1 MECRTI
7 SEEDR
12 APDLYSIMEENKEE
26 ETDILEEL
34 EQEKES
40 WKELG
45 LEEETRE
52 EACLANEGSL
62 EETEES
68 MDISK
73 KSSEQFLVQSRGRIM
88 NYTDRVRVLNLRRN
102 LNQLD
107 SLTKQKEM
115 LIQKTREELNA
126 CHSRLD
132 MLTKQQRNVEK
143 EIENE
148 KKAGNNT
155 AVFRLQALHRR
166 LCGELGNE
174 KDLES
179 KISAMLKE
187 NVFEMWKIEIEQG
200 NFAELHRQIKV
211 DEAEL
216 DQQHLEQAEERL
228 QKQNERVQLL
238 NQRWLSTERKIQEAS
253 KAYEENLANVLD
265 DSQRNHA
272 KAVQFLKDS
281 LGKVREKELEEEQA
295 RQEHLQRR
303 METVLS
309 LKNSITS
316 NRENLR
322 TRQALGKIIA
332 FDAQQQDQKIKE
344 AIQAE
349 GHNVTREFFCQ
360 KRQME
365 FEKRKKEF
373 LEQQKASKVEIV
385 ARILKEEAQTEK
397 LRAQSH
403 PQKPKGRDKLSDAVR
418 WRMKTW
424 RYIEEACNDKVAP
437 VVQKR
442 WRTPSPSLS
451 LDDKSHIASPE
462 IIPESKVV
470 AEEEDA
476 DNILAEPEF
485 MGIWDQEYNLSQE
498 LDDKID
504 SKPLGVSKLE
514 KDIFARNLEKL
525 HAGVIHKHRVCGR
538 EFKGCPFYSKPSL
551 IHFKDFDVGK
561 TYKKKMTLINA
572 FYSINYCKLV
582 GVSEHLKDFFT
593 VLFDPP
599 GPMSAGMSCEV
610 GVTFKPMINEDLE
623 GEVTFLSQI
632 GSFSIP
638 LKCSTKKCVLALDKE
653 LIDFGMHVVGETISR
668 TITLTNGGALGTRF
682 RLRKLGDIEAP
693 CAEEVVL
700 PSTERMVCT
709 PTSELFSKEKRSNY
723 SIGTVAFEKE
733 AVSMSHSEEIIQ
745 LTTLP
750 EKQRSDVTMTISM
763 NGHQAAFEMDVP
775 GEIPQSLPDLSLP
788 EEPPEELKLGKVTEG
803 DIGPFSSVKLQIIF
817 TPVVPGTVQA
827 DFEITFDNPDC
838 KPLQIGVIAVSM
850 PVPVRVC
857 NPTIDLKICMYDR
870 LYQDCIVV
878 ESRAT
883 SALRLKFEVCKELD
897 SYVELLPKTGY
908 IQAQSSFSV
917 QLKFLPRVSLS
928 EDAKKYFDEKT
939 RVLEAP
945 MTIKV
950 SDQSKPVEFTMHA
963 ILTTSDIEISPTEVD
978 FGYCSIYEAVRT
990 TVTLTNK
997 AILPQEFGF
1006 VEFPKFI
1013 EVQPNDGFGILL
1025 PLESLTLDVIFKAK
1039 TAKLY
1044 SFELICKTEINREF
1058 KLSCKAVGV
1067 HPPLVLSHSFV
1078 QFPATALDDVSAATL
1093 FIINPHERISHFT
1106 HSMPRI
1112 GEGEIAPVGPTSFQ
1126 FLVPEDSPIII
1137 IPCVGTVLPGKKCLL
1152 DVSFH
1157 PVLSDQLIRQEAVDI
1172 LCQNAE
1178 MKAQMEKKAREL
1190 EIQRRKEEA
1199 MLGRKD
1205 GKRMNSISFLAELSK
1220 DKYTSKPFEVPNP
1233 EDISTDSEEYIAA
1246 HLSLVRSFTNRF
1258 DKYIIPCLVA
1268 SGDIDEKRGAENMS
1282 FSPYNTLYLE
1292 LDCPSVAPVVVVTSN
1307 NGRTFFNFGDIA
1319 VGHRIKKEV
1328 EIQNISDEHLVLG
1341 YSLLDPFGPF
1351 LLANPICSLGEGE
1364 SRDLV
1369 LTFCPEESKSYFEI
1383 LEIRTEKATLTLTLT
1398 GRGVITSIACSLEED
1413 VLNMGYVV
1421 SKETATSVFK
1431 IENISP
1437 LPLKYSIVLDSLSPD
1452 RYQEL
1457 QKFPPFLNT
1466 PRETHIVGTQNY
1478 SGLSVFS
1485 IFPMQGVIGLGKSQE
1500 FTVTFSP
1507 DHESLYYSDRIQILL
1522 FDKEIIRVIQLKGAA
1537 RNHIMYVEGGE
1548 SLDVPFES
1556 LAVLTSMSEEA
1567 SKAETEKVTNSI
1579 LVSLKC
1585 VQSETSV
1592 IPAVRE
1598 LKVGAIRTAQFASKK
1613 NVEFSWEG
1621 LQALQLK
1628 GFSVDQVKGMVERG
1642 QTKSI
1647 VISWVPPAGSDPNQ
1661 PITGSAT
1668 LNVKGDVKEVYGV
1681 YFMGRIVAK

>member
-1 MECRTI
+1 
-7 SEEDR
+7 
-12 APDLYSIMEENKEE
+12 
-26 ETDILEEL
+26 
-34 EQEKES
+34 
-40 WKELG
+40 
-45 LEEETRE
+45 
-52 EACLANEGSL
+52 
-62 EETEES
+62 
-68 MDISK
+68 
-73 KSSEQFLVQSRGRIM
+73 M
-88 NYTDRVRVLNLRRN
+88 NYADRVRVLSLRRN

-107 SLTKQKEM
+107 GLTKEKEM

-132 MLTKQQRNVEK
+132 TLTKQQRNVEK

-148 KKAGNNT
+148 KEAGNMYVALPASPGCAQGVLT
-155 AVFRLQALHRR
+155 IHYFQFSSPSFLFSFLSLPLPATFEWSSTTVFRLQALHRR

-174 KDLES
+174 KDVES
-179 KISAMLKE
+179 KISAMLNE
-187 NVFEMWKIEIEQG
+187 NVFELWKIEIEQG
-200 NFAELHRQIKV
+200 NFAELHKQVKV

-216 DQQHLEQAEERL
+216 DRQHQEQAGGRL
-228 QKQNERVQLL
+228 QKQNMKAQLL

-253 KAYEENLANVLD
+253 KAYEENLTKVLE

-272 KAVQFLKDS
+272 KAVRFLKDS
-281 LGKVREKELEEEQA
+281 LGKVREKELEEEQS
-295 RQEHLQRR
+295 RQEHLQKR

-322 TRQALGKIIA
+322 TRQVLGKLIA
-332 FDAQQQDQKIKE
+332 LDAQEQDKKIKE

-360 KRQME
+360 KQQVE
-365 FEKRKKEF
+365 IEKRKKEF
-373 LEQQKASKVEIV
+373 LEQQKARKIEIV
-385 ARILKEEAQTEK
+385 AQVLKEEAQMEK
-397 LRAQSH
+397 LREKSR
-403 PQKPKGRDKLSDAVR
+403 PQKPKGRDKLSDAVK

-424 RYIEEACNDKVAP
+424 RYIEEACNDTVAP
-437 VVQKR
+437 DTQKA
-442 WRTPSPSLS
+442 WRTPSPSS
-451 LDDKSHIASPE
+451 LLLDHKSDNASVE
-462 IIPESKVV
+462 TIPEDKGK
-470 AEEEDA
+470 EEDA

-485 MGIWDQEYNLSQE
+485 MGIWDQEYNLLQE

-504 SKPLGVSKLE
+504 SKPLRVSKLE
-514 KDIFARNLEKL
+514 KDIFAQNLEKL
-525 HAGVIHKHRVCGR
+525 HAGVIRKHRVCGR

-551 IHFKDFDVGK
+551 IHFKDFDIGK
-561 TYKKKMTLINA
+561 TYKKKVTLINA

-638 LKCSTKKCVLALDKE
+638 LKCSTKKCLLALDKG

-668 TITLTNGGALGTRF
+668 TITLTNVGALGTRF
-682 RLRKLGDIEAP
+682 QVQRLGGTEAP
-693 CAEEVVL
+693 CAEEAAL
-700 PSTERMVCT
+700 PSTERTVCT
-709 PTSELFSKEKRSNY
+709 AVSELLSKEKRSNY
-723 SIGTVAFEKE
+723 SMGPVAFEKD
-733 AVSMSHSEEIIQ
+733 AVSLSRSEENIQ
-745 LTTLP
+745 DATLP
-750 EKQRSDVTMTISM
+750 EKLCSDVTMITSV
-763 NGHQAAFEMDVP
+763 NEPQAASATDVT
-775 GEIPQSLPDLSLP
+775 GESPEGFPDLSPPADSP
-788 EEPPEELKLGKVTEG
+788 EEEAYELKLGKVTEG
-803 DIGPFSSVKLQIIF
+803 DIGPFSSVKLQFIF
-817 TPVVPGTVQA
+817 TPRVPGTVQA
-827 DFEITFDNPDC
+827 DFKITFDNPDC

-850 PVPVRVC
+850 AVPVSVC

-878 ESRAT
+878 QSRAT
-883 SALRLKFEVCKELD
+883 TALRLKFEICKELAG
-897 SYVELLPKTGY
+897 YVELLPKTGY

-917 QLKFLPRVSLS
+917 QLKFLPRLSLS
-928 EDAKKYFDEKT
+928 KDAKKYFDERT

-945 MTIKV
+945 MMIIV

-963 ILTTSDIEISPTEVD
+963 IITTSDIEISPTEVD

-1006 VEFPKFI
+1006 VELPKFI
-1013 EVQPNDGFGILL
+1013 EVQPNDGFGTLL

-1039 TAKLY
+1039 RAKQY
-1044 SFELICKTEINREF
+1044 SFELVCKTEINREF
-1058 KLSCKAVGV
+1058 KLLCKAVGV

-1106 HSMPRI
+1106 HAMPRI

-1157 PVLSDQLIRQEAVDI
+1157 PVLSNQLIRQEAVNI
-1172 LCQNAE
+1172 VCQNAE
-1178 MKAQMEKKAREL
+1178 MKALMEKKAREL
-1190 EIQRRKEEA
+1190 EIQRKKEEA

-1205 GKRMNSISFLAELSK
+1205 GKKMTSFSFLAELSK

-1246 HLSLVRSFTNRF
+1246 HLSLVRSFTSCF

-1292 LDCPSVAPVVVVTSN
+1292 LHCPSVAPAVVVTSN

-1328 EIQNISDEHLVLG
+1328 EIQNISNEHLVLG

-1364 SRDLV
+1364 FRCLV

-1421 SKETATSVFK
+1421 SKETTTSIFK

-1437 LPLKYSIVLDSLSPD
+1437 LPLKFSVVLESLSPD

-1457 QKFPPFLNT
+1457 QTFPPFLNT

-1485 IFPMQGVIGLGKSQE
+1485 VFPMQGIIGLGKSQE

-1548 SLDVPFES
+1548 PLDVPFES
-1556 LAVLTSMSEEA
+1556 LAVVTSVTEEA

-1585 VQSETSV
+1585 VQSETLV

-1621 LQALQLK
+1621 LQVLQLK
-1628 GFSVDQVKGMVERG
+1628 GFSVDLVKGLVERG

-1647 VISWVPPAGSDPNQ
+1647 IVSWVPPAGSDPNQ

-1668 LNVKGDVKEVYGV
+1668 LVVKGDVKEVYGV
-1681 YFMGRIVAK
+1681 YFMGRIVAE

>member
-1 MECRTI
+1 
-7 SEEDR
+7 
-12 APDLYSIMEENKEE
+12 
-26 ETDILEEL
+26 
-34 EQEKES
+34 
-40 WKELG
+40 
-45 LEEETRE
+45 
-52 EACLANEGSL
+52 
-62 EETEES
+62 
-68 MDISK
+68 
-73 KSSEQFLVQSRGRIM
+73 M

-107 SLTKQKEM
+107 SLTKQKEL
-115 LIQKTREELNA
+115 LIQKTREELA
-126 CHSRLD
+126 TCRARLD
-132 MLTKQQRNVEK
+132 LLTSQQKDVEK
-143 EIENE
+143 DIENE
-148 KKAGNNT
+148 KKEGNTT

-166 LCGELGNE
+166 LCAELGNE

-179 KISAMLKE
+179 KISTVLNE
-187 NVFEMWKIEIEQG
+187 NVFEMWKIEIEEG
-200 NFAELHRQIKV
+200 NFAKLRKQLKI

-216 DQQHLEQAEERL
+216 DQQRRDQAEERL
-228 QKQNERVQLL
+228 QKQDEMAQLL
-238 NQRWLSTERKIQEAS
+238 SQRWQNTERKIQVAS
-253 KAYEENLANVLD
+253 KAYEENLANVLEE
-265 DSQRNHA
+265 SQRNHA
-272 KAVQFLKDS
+272 KAVRFLKES
-281 LGKVREKELEEEQA
+281 LGKVRQKELAEEQN
-295 RQEHLQRR
+295 RQEHLQKR

-309 LKNSITS
+309 LKNSISS

-322 TRQALGKIIA
+322 TRQVLGKLIA
-332 FDAQQQDQKIKE
+332 LDAEEQDQKIKE
-344 AIQAE
+344 GIQAK

-360 KRQME
+360 KRQIE

-373 LEQQKASKVEIV
+373 LEQQKARKIEIV
-385 ARILKEEAQTEK
+385 ARILKEEGQVEK
-397 LRAQSH
+397 MKAQSCLQESKD
-403 PQKPKGRDKLSDAVR
+403 PDKVSDAVK

-424 RYIEEACNDKVAP
+424 RYIEETCSDKKP
-437 VVQKR
+437 R
-442 WRTPSPSLS
+442 RSPSISPS
-451 LDDKSHIASPE
+451 LDDKSCTASCEP
-462 IIPESKVV
+462 IPESKTEG
-470 AEEEDA
+470 EEEEA
-476 DNILAEPEF
+476 DNVLAEPEF
-485 MGIWDQEYNLSQE
+485 VGIWDQEYNSLQE

-514 KDIFARNLEKL
+514 KDIFTRNLEKL
-525 HAGVIHKHRVCGR
+525 HAGVIRKHRVCGR

-561 TYKKKMTLINA
+561 TYKKKVTLINA
-572 FYSINYCKLV
+572 FYSINYCKLD

-599 GPMSAGMSCEV
+599 GPMSSGMSCEV

-623 GEVTFLSQI
+623 GEVTFLSQT

-638 LKCSTKKCVLALDKE
+638 LKCSTKKCVLSLDKE
-653 LIDFGMHVVGETISR
+653 LIYFGMHVVGETISR
-668 TITLTNGGALGTRF
+668 TITLMNDGALGTRF
-682 RLRKLGDIEAP
+682 QLRKLGDTKAP
-693 CAEEVVL
+693 HTTTPL
-700 PSTERMVCT
+700 PSTEKPVN
-709 PTSELFSKEKRSNY
+709 PVVGELFSTEKSSY
-723 SIGTVAFEKE
+723 SIGTD
-733 AVSMSHSEEIIQ
+733 AVSLSHSEEVTPNTP
-745 LTTLP
+745 LLEKLHSDATVTTTNEP
-750 EKQRSDVTMTISM
+750 
-763 NGHQAAFEMDVP
+763 QAAFEMDIA
-775 GEIPQSLPDLSLP
+775 GEIPPVSPDASPLEDPP
-788 EEPPEELKLGKVTEG
+788 EEICELKLGKVTKG

-817 TPVVPGTVQA
+817 TPVVPGTIQA
-827 DFEITFDNPDC
+827 DLEIIFENPDC
-838 KPLQIGVIAVSM
+838 KPLQIGVVAVSM
-850 PVPVRVC
+850 AVPVRVC
-857 NPTIDLKICMYDR
+857 NPTVDLKICMYDR

-878 ESRAT
+878 QSRAT
-883 SALRLKFEVCKELD
+883 SALRLKFEVCKELA

-917 QLKFLPRVSLS
+917 QLKFLPRISLS
-928 EDAKKYFDEKT
+928 KDAKKYFDERT

-945 MTIKV
+945 MTIIV
-950 SDQSKPVEFTMHA
+950 SEQSKPVEFTMHA
-963 ILTTSDIEISPTEVD
+963 ILTTSDLEISPAEVD

-990 TVTLTNK
+990 TITLTNK

-1006 VEFPKFI
+1006 VELPKFI

-1025 PLESLTLDVIFKAK
+1025 PLESLSLDVIFKAK
-1039 TAKLY
+1039 KAKVY

-1106 HSMPRI
+1106 HTMPRI
-1112 GEGEIAPVGPTSFQ
+1112 GEGDIAPVGPTSFQ

-1157 PVLSDQLIRQEAVDI
+1157 PALPDQLIREEAVNI
-1172 LCQNAE
+1172 SCQNAE
-1178 MKAQMEKKAREL
+1178 IKAQMEKRAREL
-1190 EIQRRKEEA
+1190 EIQRKKEEAA

-1205 GKRMNSISFLAELSK
+1205 GKKTGSISFLAEPSK
-1220 DKYTSKPFEVPNP
+1220 DKSPVKPFEAPNP

-1246 HLSLVRSFTNRF
+1246 HLNLARSYPSRF

-1268 SGDIDEKRGAENMS
+1268 SGDIDEKRGAENMN

-1292 LDCPSVAPVVVVTSN
+1292 LHCPSVAPVVVVTSN

-1328 EIQNISDEHLVLG
+1328 EIQNISKEHLVLG

-1364 SRDLV
+1364 SRELV
-1369 LTFCPEESKSYFEI
+1369 LSFCPEESKSYFEI
-1383 LEIRTEKATLTLTLT
+1383 LEIRTDKATLTLTLT

-1421 SKETATSVFK
+1421 SKETTTSVFK

-1437 LPLKYSIVLDSLSPD
+1437 LALKYSIVLDSLSPD
-1452 RYQEL
+1452 RYREL
-1457 QKFPPFLNT
+1457 QTFPPFLNI
-1466 PRETHIVGTQNY
+1466 PRETHVVGTQNY

-1485 IFPMQGVIGLGKSQE
+1485 IFPMQGFIGVGKSQE

-1548 SLDVPFES
+1548 PLDVPFES
-1556 LAVLTSMSEEA
+1556 LAVLTSISEEA
-1567 SKAETEKVTNSI
+1567 SKAEAEKATNSI

-1585 VQSETSV
+1585 VQSETMV

-1613 NVEFSWEG
+1613 NVEFTWES
-1621 LQALQLK
+1621 LQLLQLK
-1628 GFSVDQVKGMVERG
+1628 GFSLDPVKGMVERG

-1647 VISWVPPAGSDPNQ
+1647 IVSWVPPAGSDVEAEKATNSILVSLKCVQSETMVIPAVRELKVGAIRTAQFASKKNVEFTWESLQLLQLKGFSLDPVKGMVERGQTKSIIVSWVPPAGSDPNQ

-1668 LNVKGDVKEVYGV
+1668 LIVKGDVKEVYGV
-1681 YFMGRIVAK
+1681 YFMGRIVTKETPS

>member
-1 MECRTI
+1 MEFHNI
-7 SEEDR
+7 FEEELS
-12 APDLYSIMEENKEE
+12 PDLYPIVEGSKEE
-26 ETDILEEL
+26 ETYIFEEQDM
-34 EQEKES
+34 E
-40 WKELG
+40 G
-45 LEEETRE
+45 GEEGE
-52 EACLANEGSL
+52 EAPPAEEVSL
-62 EETEES
+62 EETEETT
-68 MDISK
+68 DISK
-73 KSSEQFLVQSRGRIM
+73 KSSEGFPVPSRRRTM
-88 NYTDRVRVLNLRRN
+88 NYSDRVRVLNLRRN

-107 SLTKQKEM
+107 SLTKEKEL
-115 LIQKTREELNA
+115 LIQKTREELA
-126 CHSRLD
+126 TCHDRLD
-132 MLTKQQRNVEK
+132 MLTGQQKDVEK
-143 EIENE
+143 EIEKE
-148 KKAGNNT
+148 KEDGNIA
-155 AVFRLQALHRR
+155 AVSRLQALHRR
-166 LCGELGNE
+166 LCTELGNE
-174 KDLES
+174 KGLES
-179 KISAMLKE
+179 KVTAALNE

-200 NFAELHRQIKV
+200 NFAKLRKQLKV

-216 DQQHLEQAEERL
+216 DQQRRDQAEERL
-228 QKQNERVQLL
+228 QKENELAQLL
-238 NQRWLSTERKIQEAS
+238 SQRWQNTERKIQQAS
-253 KAYEENLANVLD
+253 KAYEENLATVLE

-272 KAVQFLKDS
+272 KAVQFLKES
-281 LGKVREKELEEEQA
+281 LGKVREKESAEEVSH
-295 RQEHLQRR
+295 QEHLQKR

-309 LKNSITS
+309 LKNSISS
-316 NRENLR
+316 NRENLK
-322 TRQALGKIIA
+322 TRQVLSKLIGL
-332 FDAQQQDQKIKE
+332 DAQEQDQKIKE

-360 KRQME
+360 KRQLE

-373 LEQQKASKVEIV
+373 LDQQKTRKLEIV
-385 ARILKEEAQTEK
+385 ARILKEEAQVERIK
-397 LRAQSH
+397 AQSR
-403 PQKPKGRDKLSDAVR
+403 PQKSKGPDKLSDAIK

-424 RYIEEACNDKVAP
+424 RYIEETCSDKVAP
-437 VVQKR
+437 VIQKH
-442 WRTPSPSLS
+442 WRSPSVSPS
-451 LDDKSHIASPE
+451 LDDKSCSASCDF
-462 IIPESKVV
+462 IPESKT
-470 AEEEDA
+470 EGEQENA

-485 MGIWDQEYNLSQE
+485 VGIWDQEYNPLQV

-504 SKPLGVSKLE
+504 SKPLNVSKLE

-525 HAGVIHKHRVCGR
+525 HAGVIRKHRVCGR

-561 TYKKKMTLINA
+561 TYKKKVTLINA
-572 FYSINYCKLV
+572 FYSINYLKLD

-599 GPMSAGMSCEV
+599 GPMSSGMSCEV

-623 GEVTFLSQI
+623 GEVTFLSQT

-638 LKCSTKKCVLALDKE
+638 LKCSTKKCVLSLDKE

-668 TITLTNGGALGTRF
+668 TITLTNDGALGTRF
-682 RLRKLGDIEAP
+682 RLRKLGDTEAP
-693 CAEEVVL
+693 YAVPM
-700 PSTERMVCT
+700 PSTEKPVCSAT
-709 PTSELFSKEKRSNY
+709 GELFNMEKSSYNT
-723 SIGTVAFEKE
+723 GTD
-733 AVSMSHSEEIIQ
+733 AVSLSRSEEVIQ
-745 LTTLP
+745 GAAPL
-750 EKQRSDVTMTISM
+750 EKLRSDATITTT
-763 NGHQAAFEMDVP
+763 NEPQAVMEMDIA
-775 GEIPQSLPDLSLP
+775 GEISTLSPDVGSLDDPP
-788 EEPPEELKLGKVTEG
+788 EEFCELKLGKVTEG

-827 DFEITFDNPDC
+827 DFEITFENPDC
-838 KPLQIGVIAVSM
+838 KPLPIGVIAVAM
-850 PVPVRVC
+850 AVPVWVC

-878 ESRAT
+878 QSRAT
-883 SALRLKFEVCKELD
+883 SALRLKFEVCKELA

-908 IQAQSSFSV
+908 IQAHSSFSV
-917 QLKFLPRVSLS
+917 QLKFLPRLPLS
-928 EDAKKYFDEKT
+928 KDAKKYFDERT

-945 MTIKV
+945 LTIIV
-950 SDQSKPVEFTMHA
+950 SDQSKPVEFSMHA
-963 ILTTSDIEISPTEVD
+963 ILTTSDLEINPSDVD

-990 TVTLTNK
+990 TITVTNK

-1006 VEFPKFI
+1006 VGLPKFV
-1013 EVQPNDGFGILL
+1013 EVQPNDGFGVLL

-1093 FIINPHERISHFT
+1093 FILNPHERISHFT
-1106 HSMPRI
+1106 HTMPRI

-1157 PVLSDQLIRQEAVDI
+1157 PALSDQLIRQEAVNI
-1172 LCQNAE
+1172 TCQNAE
-1178 MKAQMEKKAREL
+1178 IKAQMEKRAREL
-1190 EIQRRKEEA
+1190 EMQRRKEEA
-1199 MLGRKD
+1199 AILGRKD
-1205 GKRMNSISFLAELSK
+1205 GKKTASISFVAEPSK
-1220 DKYTSKPFEVPNP
+1220 DKSPIKPFEVPNP
-1233 EDISTDSEEYIAA
+1233 EDISRDSEEYIAA
-1246 HLSLVRSFTNRF
+1246 HLNLVRSYTSCF

-1268 SGDIDEKRGAENMS
+1268 SGDIDEKRGVENMN

-1292 LDCPSVAPVVVVTSN
+1292 LHCPSVAPVVVVTSN
-1307 NGRTFFNFGDIA
+1307 NGRTFFNFGDVA

-1328 EIQNISDEHLVLG
+1328 EIQNISKEHLVVG

-1364 SRDLV
+1364 SRELV
-1369 LTFCPEESKSYFEI
+1369 LSFCPEESKSYFEI

-1398 GRGVITSIACSLEED
+1398 GRGVIVSIACSLEED

-1421 SKETATSVFK
+1421 SKETTTSVFK
-1431 IENISP
+1431 IDNISP
-1437 LPLKYSIVLDSLSPD
+1437 LALKYSIVLDSLSPD

-1485 IFPMQGVIGLGKSQE
+1485 IFPMQGIIGVGKSQE

-1522 FDKEIIRVIQLKGAA
+1522 FDKEIIRVIELKGAA

-1548 SLDVPFES
+1548 ALDVPFES
-1556 LAVLTSMSEEA
+1556 LAVLSSITEEA
-1567 SKAETEKVTNSI
+1567 SKAEAEKAINCV

-1585 VQSETSV
+1585 VQTETLV

-1613 NVEFSWEG
+1613 NVEFTWEN
-1621 LQALQLK
+1621 LQVLQLK
-1628 GFSVDQVKGMVERG
+1628 GFSVDPIKGMVERG

-1647 VISWVPPAGSDPNQ
+1647 IVSWVPPAGSDPNQ

-1668 LNVKGDVKEVYGV
+1668 LIVKGDVKEVYGV
-1681 YFMGRIVAK
+1681 YFMGRIVTRETPN

>member
-1 MECRTI
+1 MEFHNI
-7 SEEDR
+7 LEEDLS
-12 APDLYSIMEENKEE
+12 PDLYPIVEGSKEE
-26 ETDILEEL
+26 ETNIFEEF
-34 EQEKES
+34 EQDME
-40 WKELG
+40 G
-45 LEEETRE
+45 HEEGE
-52 EACLANEGSL
+52 EAEGHPAEEVSL
-62 EETEES
+62 EETEEAT
-68 MDISK
+68 DISK
-73 KSSEQFLVQSRGRIM
+73 KSSEGFPVPSRGRTM

-107 SLTKQKEM
+107 SLTKEKEL
-115 LIQKTREELNA
+115 LIQKTREELA
-126 CHSRLD
+126 TCHARLD
-132 MLTKQQRNVEK
+132 MLIGQQKDVEK
-143 EIENE
+143 EIEKE
-148 KKAGNNT
+148 KKDGNT
-155 AVFRLQALHRR
+155 AAVSRLQALHRR
-166 LCGELGNE
+166 LCTELGNE
-174 KDLES
+174 KSLEC
-179 KISAMLKE
+179 KITAALNE

-200 NFAELHRQIKV
+200 NFAKLRKQLKL

-216 DQQHLEQAEERL
+216 DQQRRDQAEERL
-228 QKQNERVQLL
+228 QKQNELSQLL
-238 NQRWLSTERKIQEAS
+238 SQRWQNTERKIQEAS
-253 KAYEENLANVLD
+253 MAYEENLATVLE

-272 KAVQFLKDS
+272 KAVRFLKES
-281 LGKVREKELEEEQA
+281 LGKVREKESAEEVSHK
-295 RQEHLQRR
+295 EHLQKR

-309 LKNSITS
+309 LKNSISS

-322 TRQALGKIIA
+322 TRQVLGKLIGL
-332 FDAQQQDQKIKE
+332 DAQEQDRKIKE

-360 KRQME
+360 KRQIE

-373 LEQQKASKVEIV
+373 LDQQKTRKIEIV
-385 ARILKEEAQTEK
+385 ARILKEEAQVEK
-397 LRAQSH
+397 IKAQSR
-403 PQKPKGRDKLSDAVR
+403 PQKSKGPDKLSDAIK

-424 RYIEEACNDKVAP
+424 RYIEETCSDKVAP
-437 VVQKR
+437 VIQKH
-442 WRTPSPSLS
+442 WRSPSVSPS
-451 LDDKSHIASPE
+451 LDDKSFNASCDFG
-462 IIPESKVV
+462 PESKTEGEQENV
-470 AEEEDA
+470 

-485 MGIWDQEYNLSQE
+485 VGIWDQEYNPLQV

-514 KDIFARNLEKL
+514 KDIFAQNLEKL
-525 HAGVIHKHRVCGR
+525 HAGVIRKHRVCGR

-551 IHFKDFDVGK
+551 IHFKDFDIGK
-561 TYKKKMTLINA
+561 TYKKKVTLINA
-572 FYSINYCKLV
+572 FYSINYCKLD

-599 GPMSAGMSCEV
+599 GPMSSGMSCEV

-623 GEVTFLSQI
+623 GEVTFLSQT

-638 LKCSTKKCVLALDKE
+638 LKCSTKKCVLSLDKE

-668 TITLTNGGALGTRF
+668 TITLTNDGALGTRF
-682 RLRKLGDIEAP
+682 RLRKLGGTEAP
-693 CAEEVVL
+693 GAVPM
-700 PSTERMVCT
+700 PSTEKPVS
-709 PTSELFSKEKRSNY
+709 PAAGELSSMEKNSYNTRTDS
-723 SIGTVAFEKE
+723 
-733 AVSMSHSEEIIQ
+733 VSPSHSEEV
-745 LTTLP
+745 LPSAAPLEKLHSDATVTTTNEP
-750 EKQRSDVTMTISM
+750 
-763 NGHQAAFEMDVP
+763 QAATEMDIAGQISPLSPDV
-775 GEIPQSLPDLSLP
+775 GSLDDPP
-788 EEPPEELKLGKVTEG
+788 EEFCELKLGKVTEG

-827 DFEITFDNPDC
+827 DFEITFENPDC
-838 KPLQIGVIAVSM
+838 KPLPIGVIAVSVA
-850 PVPVRVC
+850 VPVWVC

-878 ESRAT
+878 QSRAN
-883 SALRLKFEVCKELD
+883 SALRLKFEVCKELA

-908 IQAQSSFSV
+908 IQAHSSFSV
-917 QLKFLPRVSLS
+917 QLKFLPRLPLS
-928 EDAKKYFDEKT
+928 KDAKKYFDEKT

-945 MTIKV
+945 LTIIV
-950 SDQSKPVEFTMHA
+950 SDQSKPVEFSMHA
-963 ILTTSDIEISPTEVD
+963 ILTTSDLEINPSDVD

-990 TVTLTNK
+990 TVAVTNK

-1006 VEFPKFI
+1006 VGLPKFV
-1013 EVQPNDGFGILL
+1013 EVQPNDGFGVLL

-1039 TAKLY
+1039 KAKLY
-1044 SFELICKTEINREF
+1044 SFELVCKTEINREF

-1106 HSMPRI
+1106 HTMPRI

-1157 PVLSDQLIRQEAVDI
+1157 PALSDQLIRQEAVNI
-1172 LCQNAE
+1172 TCQNAE
-1178 MKAQMEKKAREL
+1178 IKAQMEKRAREL
-1190 EIQRRKEEA
+1190 EMQRRKEEA
-1199 MLGRKD
+1199 AILGRKD
-1205 GKRMNSISFLAELSK
+1205 GKKVASFSFVAEPSK
-1220 DKYTSKPFEVPNP
+1220 DKSPVKPFEEPNP
-1233 EDISTDSEEYIAA
+1233 EDISRDSEEYIAA
-1246 HLSLVRSFTNRF
+1246 HLNLVRSYTSCF

-1268 SGDIDEKRGAENMS
+1268 SGDIDEKRRVEDMN

-1292 LDCPSVAPVVVVTSN
+1292 LHCPSVAPVVVVTSN
-1307 NGRTFFNFGDIA
+1307 NGRTFFNFGDVA

-1328 EIQNISDEHLVLG
+1328 EIQNISKEHLVVG

-1364 SRDLV
+1364 SRELV
-1369 LTFCPEESKSYFEI
+1369 LSFCPDESKSYFEI

-1398 GRGVITSIACSLEED
+1398 GRGVIASIACSLEED

-1421 SKETATSVFK
+1421 SKETTTSVFK
-1431 IENISP
+1431 IENISS
-1437 LPLKYSIVLDSLSPD
+1437 LALKYSIVLDSLSPD

-1457 QKFPPFLNT
+1457 QRFPPFLNT

-1485 IFPMQGVIGLGKSQE
+1485 VFPMQGVIGVGKSQE

-1548 SLDVPFES
+1548 PLDVPFES
-1556 LAVLTSMSEEA
+1556 LAVLTSITEEA
-1567 SKAETEKVTNSI
+1567 SKAEAEKATNSI

-1585 VQSETSV
+1585 VQTETLV

-1613 NVEFSWEG
+1613 NVEFTWES
-1621 LQALQLK
+1621 LQILQLK
-1628 GFSVDQVKGMVERG
+1628 GFSVDPVKGMVERG

-1647 VISWVPPAGSDPNQ
+1647 IVSWVPPAGSDPNQ

-1668 LNVKGDVKEVYGV
+1668 LIVKGDVKEVYGV
-1681 YFMGRIVAK
+1681 YFMGRIVTRETPN